1 MNITETAK
9 IHTMARALDS
19 RIMAPD
25 KGGLIIQAWQ
35 IVLRDIPAEETETIL
50 LRLYSKPQML
60 VLQPG
65 HIVEAWEEIKEERAK
80 TMKRIRHIDNYLRVL
95 GDSELPEIVQA
106 KRDLRAEL
114 LSGLPPHARAQLG
127 EITA

>member
-106 KRDLRAEL
+106 KRDIRAEL